1 MNSKTWMCIIA
12 VTLFAPLALPLQL
25 AAQSTAKPHHPQHP
39 GVEGDAGGESAA
51 LSATPATDWVG
62 DHQLVPQPGTSPS
75 YCEVSSFSAT
85 LSGACIQSPSPDACS
100 VSFKGCPMG
109 HPATAV
115 GEYSCPAAIVPYSN
129 IQCFSLPGF
138 DVTSPALTPTTI
150 SPGSSATTTVTVSDY
165 GGFSGSIALTCSVQ
179 PAAAL
184 APTCL
189 FSPNSVTAGTPSTL
203 TVSTTAPSGALR
215 AGAGSELV
223 YAVFPPLTGLFAMV
237 ARFRFPE
244 RKGKFAAAALVCM
257 LVAGAGLL
265 AACGA
270 KARTPGTPAGQYII
284 TVTGTDSS
292 GTLLSS
298 TTMPPLNV
306 Q

>member
-1 MNSKTWMCIIA
+1 MKTWMRII
-12 VTLFAPLALPLQL
+12 VLTLFAALALPLQL

-39 GVEGDAGGESAA
+39 GVEGDAGGESPA
-51 LSATPATDWVG
+51 LSATPATADWVG
-62 DHQLVPQPGTSPS
+62 DHQLVSQPGTSPS

-85 LSGACIQSPSPDACS
+85 LTGACIQSPSAGVCS
-100 VSFKGCPMG
+100 VTFKGCPMG
-109 HPATAV
+109 HAATAV
-115 GEYSCPAAIVPYSN
+115 GEYSCTLAIVPYSN
-129 IQCFSLPGF
+129 IKCFSLPGF

-150 SPGSSATTTVTVSDY
+150 SAGSSATTTVTVSDY

-184 APTCL
+184 APACL
-189 FSPNSVTAGTPSTL
+189 FSPSSVTAGTPSTL
-203 TVSTTAPSGALR
+203 AVSTTAPSGALR
-215 AGAGSELV
+215 AGAGSGLV
-223 YAVFPPLTGLFAMV
+223 YALFLPLTGLFAMA

-244 RKGKFAAAALVCM
+244 RRGKFAAAALVCM
-257 LVAGAGLL
+257 LVAGVGSQAG
-265 AACGA
+265 CGA

-298 TTMPPLNV
+298 TTMPPLYV